1 MVKRERDATLR
12 DKDAEIACLH
22 RLAYGVEVM
31 DVEAGVMHIVEDAGA
46 GAAPPLKRTR
56 QEQAASARVIGTL
69 QERLVAV
76 KKEHGAPLRAAGL
89 CGRKGSYIGVEPELG
104 DTVGGPEAQ
113 RWQLLAWES
122 AQKELKRSKKS
133 VHLLQRAMQHS
144 FTLPCLYF

>member
-12 DKDAEIACLH
+12 DKDAEIACLR
-22 RLAYGVEVM
+22 RLAYGVDVM

-46 GAAPPLKRTR
+46 GAAPPLKRMR
-56 QEQAASARVIGTL
+56 QEQAASAL

-89 CGRKGSYIGVEPELG
+89 CGRKGSYIGVEPELD
-104 DTVGGPEAQ
+104 DTVGGPQAQ

-122 AQKELKRSKKS
+122 A
-133 VHLLQRAMQHS
+133 LQRAMQHS